1 MAYSLLIAD
10 DHAMVRQGL
19 RQLLEKTGYRIC
31 AETASGEEACT
42 AWREHRP
49 DAVLMDMEMPG
60 MGGLE
65 ALKRILA
72 QDAKARV
79 VMYSMYADSVHATRA
94 FAAGAKGYVAKSE
107 SPSLLLEAVHQVLRG
122 GRYLGHAI
130 AREVTQHAIHRHD
143 TDIRSLS
150 PREFEVFRR
159 LVNGQTLAQIADQLH
174 ISIKS
179 VSNIQ
184 TRVRQKLGA
193 ATPAQLVA
201 IAMRH
206 GILRAGTP
214 VADD

>member
-1 MAYSLLIAD
+1 MAYNLLIAD

-19 RQLLEKTGYRIC
+19 RQFLEKNGYRIC
-31 AETASGEEACT
+31 AEASSGETACA

-65 ALKRILA
+65 ALKRIQA
-72 QDAKARV
+72 QDARARV

-107 SPSLLLEAVHQVLRG
+107 SPSLLLEALRQVLRG
-122 GRYLGHAI
+122 GRYLGHAV
-130 AREVTQHAIHRHD
+130 AREITQDAIHGRD
-143 TDIRSLS
+143 AGISSLS

-159 LVNGQTLAQIADQLH
+159 LVTGQTLAEIADQLH
-174 ISIKS
+174 ISAKS

-184 TRVRQKLGA
+184 TRIRQKLD
-193 ATPAQLVA
+193 ATTSAQLVA

-206 GILRAGTP
+206 GIVRADRSMAG
-214 VADD
+214 D